1 MDRRDQDRGAAMV
14 EFALVL
20 PILLLLVFGIIE
32 FGRAY
37 NVQTSLTAAA
47 RQAARVMALQNNSAQ
62 AKSAAQSVATTLGLT
77 ISQISVT
84 ACASGGTT
92 TATVTYPMT
101 TVTNFFGPSITLT
114 GKGVMRCNG

>member
-1 MDRRDQDRGAAMV
+1 MGRRDQDRGAAMV

-37 NVQTSLTAAA
+37 NVQTSITAAA
-47 RQAARVMALQNNSAQ
+47 RQGARVMALQNNSAQ
-62 AKSAAQSVATTLGLT
+62 AKTAAQSAAASLGLT

-84 ACASGGTT
+84 DCVTGGTT

-101 TVTNFFGPSITLT
+101 FITGFFGSSITLT